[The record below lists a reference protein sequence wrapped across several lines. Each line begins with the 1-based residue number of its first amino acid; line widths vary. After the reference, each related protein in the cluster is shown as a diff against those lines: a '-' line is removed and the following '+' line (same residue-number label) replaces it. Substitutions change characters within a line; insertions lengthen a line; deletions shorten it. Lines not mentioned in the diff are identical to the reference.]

1 MIVYWLISLHARLL
15 LHLGKLTAVTVFM
28 VNSICFLCLFSF
40 LSNFLKSY
48 FYSSSSI
55 FVDFYDLKLTVILRW
70 ISCVVHIRSSPVYI
84 ICIVLGRFS
93 LFCVLSLT
101 IIKAFIFKGRQQHHI
116 ITAPSD
122 INTQS
127 EGINEFSHLSII
139 IFLWI
144 TDVVVVQ
151 LSLLVWM
158 CPVCFLWMSECEWT
172 QQLLTQRVL
181 CNYMQT
187 VKCKLMFISINLL
200 QSFEYSEGAAVEA
213 QTVIRAVAVGSSWF
227 TSQLLL
233 PCEPL
238 SGLRTWNRTEPDL
251 L

>member
-1 MIVYWLISLHARLL
+1 MIDFSTCTSAFASGETYSCNCIYGQLYLFFMSFFIFIKFFKILFLFIFINICWFLWL
-15 LHLGKLTAVTVFM
+15 
-28 VNSICFLCLFSF
+28 N
-40 LSNFLKSY
+40 
-48 FYSSSSI
+48 
-55 FVDFYDLKLTVILRW
+55 VILRW

-151 LSLLVWM
+151 PSLLVWM